1 MLTPNP
7 SFKGGKDHPSLLTL
21 GICLLLLIGLAA
33 PAFAAEPKAKAP
45 RAKELRT
52 ITGLQT
58 PESVL
63 VLADGRILVSQI
75 GEFGRDGDGTIAQI
89 DKAGRVSVF
98 ASGLDDPKG
107 LAREGDYIY
116 VADKNR
122 IWKIDGKGRTSVFVD
137 DKTFPAPPQFLNDL
151 AVDPSGN
158 LYVSDSGD
166 IKQGGGG
173 GIYKVSRDGQVSTV
187 MTSRDD
193 GRIKSPN
200 GLLIDRGSLL
210 TVDFASGELLRLGLD
225 PPRVIKKLADGF
237 GGGDGLAIDETG
249 HVYVSDW
256 KGGRVFRVDVTK
268 TPAQVSKYP
277 QTFQA
282 SSDIALD
289 ASRKFILV
297 PDMKAG
303 SLTWLPVA
311 SK

>member
-1 MLTPNP
+1 MLTTNP
-7 SFKGGKDHPSLLTL
+7 SFKRSGDRRSLRPKR
-21 GICLLLLIGLAA
+21 IALLLLIGLVA
-33 PAFAAEPKAKAP
+33 PAWAADPKATQP

-63 VLADGRILVSQI
+63 VLTDGRLLVSQI
-75 GEFGRDGDGTIAQI
+75 GEFGRDGDGTIAQV

-98 ASGLDDPKG
+98 ASGLNDPKG
-107 LAREGDYIY
+107 LAREGDSIY
-116 VADKNR
+116 VADRNR
-122 IWKIDGKGRTSVFVD
+122 VWKIDLKGRTSVFVES
-137 DKTFPAPPQFLNDL
+137 TAFPAPPQFLNDL
-151 AVDPSGN
+151 TTDPQGN

-166 IKQGGGG
+166 QGGG
-173 GIYKVSRDGQVSTV
+173 IFKISREGQVSTV

-193 GRIKSPN
+193 GRIKRPN

-210 TVDFASGELLRLGLD
+210 TVDFASGELLRLGLN
-225 PPRVIKKLADGF
+225 PPRIIKKIAEGF
-237 GGGDGLAIDETG
+237 GGGDGLAIDQTG

-268 TPAQVSKYP
+268 TPAQVSAYP

-282 SSDIALD
+282 AADIALD